1 MIKINYK
8 ILIVL
13 AIVFWTVACTPLKKE
28 VKQIKPN
35 IILILADDAGYADF
49 GFMGSDE
56 IPTPHIDNLAKD
68 GIIFTDAHV
77 SATVC
82 SPSRA
87 GLLTGRYQQQFGHE
101 CNIPPH
107 NLGMDITEVTIGDVM
122 KSAGYKTAVFGKW
135 HLGESAPFHPNK
147 RGFDEFWGFLEGH
160 RSYFYGS
167 DNDIPGNPHEIQ
179 HNGKHVEFDGYLTDM
194 LGEKTI
200 DFIDQNKK
208 NPFFVFLSF
217 NAVHTPMQARKD
229 VLDKF
234 KDHPRKELAAMTW
247 SMDEAV
253 GKVVARLK
261 AEGLYKNT
269 LIFFL
274 SDNGGAA
281 NNQSSCLPLKGWKG
295 NKFEGGHRVPY
306 LVVWPEKLEGGK
318 RYDELTSALDIFA
331 TSMAAAGITEA
342 SGKPLDGVNL
352 IPHLTGDNSSAPHNQ
367 LFWRKEGMAA
377 TRENNWKLIRLDN
390 YGYRL
395 YNLEDD
401 LGETLDHSIENK
413 EQFNKMVQS
422 LEHWESNLT
431 EPWWREAKD
440 WNQVTFEIHKALMEN
455 REPNYKSPEEMK
467 SYLNQ

>member
-1 MIKINYK
+1 MKQVNYK

-13 AIVFWTVACTPLKKE
+13 VVAFWTVSCTSVKKE
-28 VKQIKPN
+28 IKPTKPN

-56 IPTPHIDNLAKD
+56 IPTPHLDELAKD

-107 NLGMDITEVTIGDVM
+107 NLGMDTTEVTIGDVM

-135 HLGESAPFHPNK
+135 HLGESAPYHPNK
-147 RGFDEFWGFLEGH
+147 RGFDEFWGFLEGS

-167 DNDIPGNPHEIQ
+167 ENDIPGNPHEIQ
-179 HNGKHVEFDGYLTDM
+179 HNGEHVKFDGYLTDL
-194 LGEKTI
+194 LGDKTI
-200 DFIDQNKK
+200 DFIDKNKE

-217 NAVHTPMQARKD
+217 NAVHTPMHARED
-229 VLDKF
+229 VLEKF
-234 KDHPRKELAAMTW
+234 SDHPRKELAAMTW

-253 GKVVARLK
+253 GKVVAKLK
-261 AEGLYKNT
+261 TEGLYKNT

-274 SDNGGAA
+274 SDNGGAH

-306 LVVWPEKLEGGK
+306 LVVWPDKLEGGK
-318 RYDELTSALDIFA
+318 RYDGLTSAFDIFA
-331 TSMAAAGITEA
+331 TSMAAAGISET
-342 SGKPLDGVNL
+342 SGNPLDGVNL
-352 IPHLTGDNSSAPHNQ
+352 IPYLTGENSESPHQQ

-377 TRENNWKLIRLDN
+377 ARENNWKLIRLDGF
-390 YGYRL
+390 GYRL
-395 YNLEDD
+395 YNLEND
-401 LGETLDHSIENK
+401 LGETVDHSVDSE
-413 EQFNKMVQS
+413 EQFKTMIDS
-422 LEHWESNLT
+422 LEQWENGLT

-440 WNQVTFEIHKALMEN
+440 WNQVTFEIHKSLMEN
-455 REPNYKSPEEMK
+455 RDNVIFSPND
-467 SYLNQ
+467 LR